1 MSEDWAA
8 VAKAINE
15 RVNELGWLQREL
27 AKRSHVSQ
35 AIVREIQHH
44 VVERR
49 RSPRTLESLSV
60 TLGWRPQHLDA
71 VLHGR
76 RPPEPDEPGRRRRH
90 AVDPPGRARTAH
102 DRDQRPLGRPESR
115 SQYGDRTCPHDAV
128 DPCCWACLAG
138 FLACRPLQC
147 ESGRNPMR
155 RRCTFSAGVVQVQC
169 ITAFPGS
176 VRDGVDDRLDRP
188 HRVRAAGRSAAQ

>member
-27 AKRSHVSQ
+27 AKRSNVSQ

-60 TLGWRPQHLDA
+60 ALGWHPQHLDA

-76 RPPEPDEPGRRRRH
+76 KPPAPDEPFTGRSDTLWSRLDALERRM
-90 AVDPPGRARTAH
+90 D
-102 DRDQRPLGRPESR
+102 E
-115 SQYGDRTCPHDAV
+115 
-128 DPCCWACLAG
+128 
-138 FLACRPLQC
+138 
-147 ESGRNPMR
+147 
-155 RRCTFSAGVVQVQC
+155 
-169 ITAFPGS
+169 IT
-176 VRDGVDDRLDRP
+176 DRLDDLKADLATVIE
-188 HRVRAAGRSAAQ
+188 HVRRKR

>member
-1 MSEDWAA
+1 MSEDWAT

-27 AKRSHVSQ
+27 ARRSNVSL

-60 TLGWRPQHLDA
+60 ALGWHPQHLDA

-76 RPPEPDEPGRRRRH
+76 KPPEPDEPI
-90 AVDPPGRARTAH
+90 AD
-102 DRDQRPLGRPESR
+102 S
-115 SQYGDRTCPHDAV
+115 GDSLWT
-128 DPCCWACLAG
+128 
-138 FLACRPLQC
+138 
-147 ESGRNPMR
+147 
-155 RRCTFSAGVVQVQC
+155 
-169 ITAFPGS
+169 
-176 VRDGVDDRLDRP
+176 RLDAIEQRMSEITE
-188 HRVRAAGRSAAQ
+188 RLENLKSDLATVIENVRKTQ